1 MRGAVIIKTV
11 YPAYFF
17 TNPRGSS
24 TVLPR
29 FFIVFVTA
37 QLCFP
42 GNADNLRKQGV
53 IEHFV
58 LNGLDL

>member
-1 MRGAVIIKTV
+1 MRGAVIIKSV
-11 YPAYFF
+11 YSAYLC
-17 TNPRGSS
+17 TKKRGSS
-24 TVLPR
+24 TELPR